1 MFKQG
6 REVIPYIF
14 QKSSLITVHTLVES
28 KNRCGKAV
36 QLELVQ
42 TRDVDEEAVME
53 KREDSHK
60 ILGYP
65 RFASAVSCDV
75 Q

>member
-1 MFKQG
+1 MT
-6 REVIPYIF
+6 PYIF

-28 KNRCGKAV
+28 KNRCRKEV

-53 KREDSHK
+53 KREDFTK
-60 ILGYP
+60 NLGISS
-65 RFASAVSCDV
+65 FCFCS
-75 Q
+75 QL